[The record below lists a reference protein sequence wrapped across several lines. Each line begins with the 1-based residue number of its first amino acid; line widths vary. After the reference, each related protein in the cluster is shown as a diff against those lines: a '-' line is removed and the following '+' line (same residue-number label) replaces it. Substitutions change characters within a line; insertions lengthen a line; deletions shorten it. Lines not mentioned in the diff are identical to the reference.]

1 MTKRSP
7 DDNQL
12 QCKTHEQRS
21 EYDPLQAAERQTH
34 SFNRSWLKNGE
45 SMTLTQRL
53 GHTMFSLLYFGI
65 GLYLLQPMMI
75 NFRSS
80 GAISVVFTALFGL
93 ASLFF
98 LVFGILG
105 LRNVLRFKR

>member
-1 MTKRSP
+1 MTKKRP
-7 DDNQL
+7 DDHQL
-12 QCKTHEQRS
+12 QYKTHEQRA
-21 EYDPLQAAERQTH
+21 EYDPLQAANRQTH
-34 SFNRSWLKNGE
+34 SFNRSWLKDGE
-45 SMTLTQRL
+45 SMTLTQRI
-53 GHTMFSLLYFGI
+53 GHTLFSLLYFGI

-75 NFRSS
+75 DLRSS
-80 GAISVVFTALFGL
+80 GAMSLVFTALFGV